1 MAVDPGAF
9 LGSGDARITPEEH
22 FEAFDARKRQR
33 VEDLAREEEDLLRE
47 IAALKRRVPRTTA
60 DAYAESARA
69 GLAADEAAAEAAR
82 ATVREAPKG
91 RSLVLGKEGSGT
103 GDGAGGTTLLPRQS
117 EVEAAFAGI
126 VGGLDRL
133 KKDMP
138 ATVAKMERSRVAGEY
153 AVAGR

>member
-1 MAVDPGAF
+1 MTVDAGAF
-9 LGSGDARITPEEH
+9 LGSGDTRITPEEH

-47 IAALKRRVPRTTA
+47 IAALKRRVPRATA
-60 DAYAESARA
+60 DAYAESVRA
-69 GLAADEAAAEAAR
+69 GLAADEEAAEAAR

-91 RSLVLGKEGSGT
+91 RSLLLGKEGGA
-103 GDGAGGTTLLPRQS
+103 DGAGGTTLLPRQS

-133 KKDMP
+133 KRDMP

-153 AVAGR
+153 VVTGR